1 MPRNKKEG
9 FLFGFCMS
17 AGMILFL
24 CSINKLSFD
33 GVSWWN
39 LFQILIHYPLEILF
53 VMLVSDYVAM
63 PLQKRFVAR
72 IAGEY
77 ESRNAL
83 IVFNALF
90 LVTFMSAVMTV
101 CGPII
106 GDIGYWNR
114 DFFTWVFTSWFDR
127 WRMNFCMALFIN
139 LLIVGPFSRKMLA
152 LYQRRCDR
160 RNTVGA
166 VIPEREK
173 AWEMK

>member
-9 FLFGFCMS
+9 LLFSFLMS

-24 CSINKLSFD
+24 CTINKLSFD

-39 LFQILIHYPLEILF
+39 IFQIVIHYPIEILF
-53 VMLVSDYVAM
+53 VMLVSDYVAS
-63 PLQKRFVAR
+63 PLKNRLIAR
-72 IAGEY
+72 IATEH
-77 ESRNAL
+77 ESKNAM
-83 IVFNALF
+83 IVFNALC
-90 LVTFMSAVMTV
+90 LVTFMSAIMTI

-114 DFFTWVFTSWFDR
+114 EFFAWVFISWFDR

-152 LYQRRCDR
+152 IYQRREQ
-160 RNTVGA
+160 TA
-166 VIPEREK
+166 
-173 AWEMK
+173 A